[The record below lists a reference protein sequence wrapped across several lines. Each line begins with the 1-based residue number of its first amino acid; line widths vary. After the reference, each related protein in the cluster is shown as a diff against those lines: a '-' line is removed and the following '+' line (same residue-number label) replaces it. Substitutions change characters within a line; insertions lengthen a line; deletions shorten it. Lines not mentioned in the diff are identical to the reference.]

1 MGVIVNSPFTAV
13 VIGVGNELLNGRTAN
28 TNAQWLCG
36 EIYSLGGSVKRVLT
50 VPDDLQEIEAA
61 LRETLLRGPRWVIM
75 TGGLGPTY
83 DDMTLTGVA
92 AALGRGL
99 SEDEAAREMILK
111 RLREYKVQGRTQPL
125 DLTPERAKMAR
136 IPTGSKPLSN
146 SAGTAPGVLIELDGG
161 YVACLPG
168 VPSEMKAIFQEHLAP
183 MMARN
188 RLKTVTVD
196 TEIRGIPEAALAPT
210 LAILAKKY
218 PRIYVKSH
226 PRGFE
231 GVSKVLVQLTGRGDE
246 GIDEVESA
254 RKELAAVLDRLD
266 AAYEMRARQD
276 NQ

>member
-1 MGVIVNSPFTAV
+1 VSSPFTAV

-36 EIYSLGGSVKRVLT
+36 EIYSLGGSVRRVLT

-61 LRETLLRGPRWVIM
+61 LRETLLKGPRWVIT

-83 DDMTLTGVA
+83 DDMTLAGVA

-99 SEDEAAREMILK
+99 SEDQAAKEMILK
-111 RLREYKVQGRTQPL
+111 RLREYKAEGRAQPL
-125 DLTPERAKMAR
+125 EFTPERAKMAR
-136 IPTGSKPLSN
+136 IPAGSKPLSN
-146 SAGTAPGVLIELDGG
+146 SAGTAPGVLIELDGS

-168 VPSEMKAIFQEHLAP
+168 VPSEMKVIFQEHLAP

-188 RLKTVTVD
+188 RLKTVTID
-196 TEIRGIPEAALAPT
+196 TDVRGVPEAALAPT

-218 PRIYVKSH
+218 PRVYVKSH

-231 GVSKVLVQLTGRGDE
+231 GVSRVQVQLTGRGDE
-246 GIDEVESA
+246 GIDDVESA
-254 RKELAAVLDRLD
+254 RKELAVVLDRLD
-266 AAYEMRARQD
+266 AAYEMQTKQD

>member
-1 MGVIVNSPFTAV
+1 MIVNSPFTAV
-13 VIGVGNELLNGRTAN
+13 VIGVGNELLNGGTAN

-36 EIYSLGGSVKRVLT
+36 EIYSLGGSVMRVLT
-50 VPDDLQEIEAA
+50 VPDDLREIEAA

-111 RLREYKVQGRTQPL
+111 RLREYKVEGRTQSL

-146 SAGTAPGVLIELDGG
+146 SAGTAPGVLIESDGG
-161 YVACLPG
+161 YIACLPG

-183 MMARN
+183 MMAKD
-188 RLKTVTVD
+188 RLKTITVD

-210 LAILAKKY
+210 LAIIAKKY

-226 PRGFE
+226 PRGSE
-231 GVSKVLVQLTGRGDE
+231 GVSRVLVQLTGRGDE

-266 AAYEMRARQD
+266 AAYEMRTRQD
-276 NQ
+276 NH